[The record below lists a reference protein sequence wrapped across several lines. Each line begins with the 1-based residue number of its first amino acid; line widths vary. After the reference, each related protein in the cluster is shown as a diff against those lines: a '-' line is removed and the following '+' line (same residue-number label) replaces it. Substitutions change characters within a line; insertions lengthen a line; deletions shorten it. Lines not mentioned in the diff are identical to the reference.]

1 MPPALIVTGMHRSG
15 TSLTASFV
23 KAIGVNIGDRMFRAD
38 VFNVKGYF
46 EDLDFLEFQR
56 SVLQESCRAGEAG
69 WPDWGWTESEWLD
82 RGKFQN
88 HVGAA
93 RELIAARD
101 RASSLWGWK
110 DPRTSL
116 MLDFWAE
123 LLPDARYLLVYR
135 LPWEVADSILRLNA
149 PVFAEHPD
157 YPLRIWAFY
166 NRHLLD
172 FYAQYP
178 ERCILLNV
186 NTFLESPKR
195 AIELIENKLG
205 LEVADQSA
213 EFSQIYEEGLFKS
226 LDRQHPVVQLLRQ
239 LSPQYFSLLAELDR
253 VADMPSNF
261 SDSPVAA
268 SEETPYREIWPLS
281 LHRQVIE
288 GQIQIQY
295 LLSQNHQQRIELQ
308 AEIDRLQQ
316 ELATIKLSKF
326 WKVKQKLSKLKNL
339 MALK

>member
-1 MPPALIVTGMHRSG
+1 M
-15 TSLTASFV
+15 
-23 KAIGVNIGDRMFRAD
+23 GDRMFRAD
-38 VFNVKGYF
+38 AFNVKGYF

-56 SVLQESCRAGEAG
+56 SVLQESCRAGEPG
-69 WPDWGWTESEWLD
+69 WADWGWTESEELD
-82 RGKFQN
+82 RDKFQN
-88 HVGAA
+88 HVRAA

-101 RASSLWGWK
+101 RASGIWGWK

-135 LPWEVADSILRLNA
+135 LPWDVADSILRLNA

-166 NRHLLD
+166 NRHLLG
-172 FYAQYP
+172 FYAKYP

-186 NTFLESPKR
+186 NAFLQSPKR
-195 AIELIENKLG
+195 LIELLEKKLG
-205 LEVADQSA
+205 LEVADKSA
-213 EFSQIYEEGLFKS
+213 EFSAIYEEGLFKS
-226 LDRQHPVVQLLRQ
+226 LERQHPVVQLLQQ

-261 SDSPVAA
+261 SDSSIVEG
-268 SEETPYREIWPLS
+268 EETPYREIWPLS

-295 LLSQNHQQRIELQ
+295 LLNQIHQQQ
-308 AEIDRLQQ
+308 SNFQGEIDKLQQ
-316 ELATIKLSKF
+316 ELLAIKRSKF

-339 MALK
+339 IAIK